1 MYNKA
6 VLSKNLAYKI
16 SPKYGFGSNTIV
28 GSASIYNTHYFDNSN
43 LNAVRYGVGGTT
55 FSYANDLFYRKY
67 TPYLTF
73 YFRDTYLRNNEKQRL
88 NFRYVAVERDR
99 DQLNVVDEPD
109 YGVFNARYIYSNP
122 NLVNYFSGYVDY
134 QLSDSFS
141 KISASATYRKLFLNN
156 RQLNLRV
163 FAGAFLYNDNTN
175 SDYFSFALDRP
186 TDYLFD
192 YNYYGRSEESGLF
205 SQQIIPAEGFFKSK
219 LEPAFANQ
227 WMTTL
232 NGSTNIWKW
241 IFAYGD
247 AGLIKNRGS
256 NPKFVYDTGVRAS
269 LVADYFE
276 IFFPVYS
283 NNGWEI
289 AQDNYD
295 EKIRFIVTLDI
306 QTLIKLFTREW
317 Y

>member
-1 MYNKA
+1 M
-6 VLSKNLAYKI
+6 
-16 SPKYGFGSNTIV
+16 
-28 GSASIYNTHYFDNSN
+28 
-43 LNAVRYGVGGTT
+43 
-55 FSYANDLFYRKY
+55 
-67 TPYLTF
+67 
-73 YFRDTYLRNNEKQRL
+73 
-88 NFRYVAVERDR
+88 
-99 DQLNVVDEPD
+99 
-109 YGVFNARYIYSNP
+109 
-122 NLVNYFSGYVDY
+122 
-134 QLSDSFS
+134 
-141 KISASATYRKLFLNN
+141 
-156 RQLNLRV
+156 